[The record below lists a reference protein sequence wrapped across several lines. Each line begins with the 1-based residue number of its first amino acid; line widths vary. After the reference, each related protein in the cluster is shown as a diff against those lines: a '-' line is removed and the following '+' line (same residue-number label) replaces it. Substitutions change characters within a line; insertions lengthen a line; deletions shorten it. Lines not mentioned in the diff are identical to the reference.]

1 MAPPLCAPN
10 VTCNH
15 AKPVAKP
22 TVKLCASFCLS
33 LFRSC
38 GKVVPRG
45 GTASIAEKYFESNRH
60 GRGTI
65 DKHDD
70 AEMVAARKFCLDQ
83 FRHSFT
89 GFAVSIMEYDAQAHD
104 GVRCF
109 GQEFAKGTAG
119 ISADCDPFEDD
130 RFWHV
135 MSESM
140 EFKHGLGLALV
151 SLMLL
156 AAAACVGY
164 AMTVA
169 RRRAEWVSERWIRIQ
184 ENGSSRSRGVRRR
197 NMQNTTTVSGGA
209 STNSNISGHAGSSSS
224 ARDDVDA
231 MESDSLLF
239 SEQMLAAED
248 GVASVGDDL

>member
-1 MAPPLCAPN
+1 
-10 VTCNH
+10 
-15 AKPVAKP
+15 
-22 TVKLCASFCLS
+22 
-33 LFRSC
+33 
-38 GKVVPRG
+38 
-45 GTASIAEKYFESNRH
+45 
-60 GRGTI
+60 
-65 DKHDD
+65 
-70 AEMVAARKFCLDQ
+70 
-83 FRHSFT
+83 
-89 GFAVSIMEYDAQAHD
+89 
-104 GVRCF
+104 
-109 GQEFAKGTAG
+109 
-119 ISADCDPFEDD
+119 
-130 RFWHV
+130 

-209 STNSNISGHAGSSSS
+209 STNSNIKSGHAGSSSS

-231 MESDSLLF
+231 MESDSLL
-239 SEQMLAAED
+239 SDQAEPAVNGEHCLAVQVVQFCEKCAGED
-248 GVASVGDDL
+248 ACELAY